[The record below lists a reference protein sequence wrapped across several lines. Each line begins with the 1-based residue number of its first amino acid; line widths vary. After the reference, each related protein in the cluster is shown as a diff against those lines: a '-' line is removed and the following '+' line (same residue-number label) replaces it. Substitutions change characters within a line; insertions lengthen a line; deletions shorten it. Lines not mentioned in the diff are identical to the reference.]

1 MEHREFATKFNS
13 LIVAGNIIASYQKGE
28 LLDDKI
34 IHSVLT
40 KTYDLSNGRKGD
52 ILCLAIELQKFVAA
66 IQLMDYNTISSD
78 EEVVESLNTSLENF
92 NGEED
97 LRLLEKEGKNDLLHE
112 RLIVEKTAN
121 LKALKLLKERYLGN
135 QRVR

>member
-92 NGEED
+92 N
-97 LRLLEKEGKNDLLHE
+97 
-112 RLIVEKTAN
+112 
-121 LKALKLLKERYLGN
+121 
-135 QRVR
+135 

>member
-1 MEHREFATKFNS
+1 MEHREFATKINS
-13 LIVAGNIIASYQKGE
+13 LIVAGNIIASYQKRE

-97 LRLLEKEGKNDLLHE
+97 LRLLEEEGKNDLLHE